1 MEDGAKPPDE
11 AARKP
16 TMAEI
21 LAAVSTC
28 QEKVYRFA
36 CFALSLS
43 LRPGCVACSSCVSD
57 SLDIPFNLA
66 SPPIFP
72 PSHLSCQPLFRCTTC
87 SLKTSAKST

>member
-28 QEKVYRFA
+28 QEKVYRFR
-36 CFALSLS
+36 ALLCLS
-43 LRPGCVACSSCVSD
+43 RFVLVVWGVQVVYRID
-57 SLDIPFNLA
+57 S
-66 SPPIFP
+66 IFLLILLFLLS
-72 PSHLSCQPLFRCTTC
+72 SHLFTSRVTRC
-87 SLKTSAKST
+87 SVVPPVP